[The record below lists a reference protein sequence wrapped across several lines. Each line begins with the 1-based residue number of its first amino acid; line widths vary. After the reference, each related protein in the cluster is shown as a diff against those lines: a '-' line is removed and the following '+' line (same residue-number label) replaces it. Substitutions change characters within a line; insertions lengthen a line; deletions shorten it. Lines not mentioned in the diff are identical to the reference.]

1 MEKIWCL
8 IIFII
13 GIVRYLLLTKRKDDD
28 FLFHMTTMI
37 IQSLAFYPLVIMTM
51 RVPELTQK
59 LDFSSPYESYSGV
72 YFPTMIAALIHINY
86 INQNR
91 RWHIREVIFPVIF
104 FFLGFLYSYVTPY
117 NQSRY
122 ATTIG
127 LLVISQVFYVIY
139 VLKTFVPTS
148 VIKSAIYEGCTI
160 IVVVNF
166 VVSFSYVILRIDTLQ
181 NLFINFEGA
190 IRAGSHYYRAY
201 GTTNQPNRLAALCSM
216 TSIFFLVCYALAYKK
231 RRSLVM
237 FILGCTVVLLSQSRS
252 SFSAMLISSVFMFFV
267 LRYKMNKMKL
277 VNALSYIALIFIFW
291 QVVSNLEIYQDMFMK
306 QSNVDEMSEARM
318 GHYALGWLCVTDSNY
333 LGVGI
338 NANTH
343 YLQYAI
349 NVFGFENWLYMHSI
363 HSVHMG
369 VFAELGI
376 WGLILWIY
384 FLITRIGRLLLFKK
398 ENVANPLFGYSFL
411 GCIII
416 VAIHGMTDN
425 VFMHYQYLMFLFL
438 FGALYKI
445 EKNTKLK
452 L

>member
-8 IIFII
+8 LIFII
-13 GIVRYLLLTKRKDDD
+13 GIARYLFATKRKDDD
-28 FLFHMTTMI
+28 FLFHLTTMI
-37 IQSLAFYPLVIMTM
+37 IQSLAFYPLAIMTM

-86 INQNR
+86 INHSK
-91 RWHIREVIFPVIF
+91 RWNIREVLFPVV
-104 FFLGFLYSYVTPY
+104 FFLFGFLYSYVTPY

-139 VLKTFVPTS
+139 VLKTFVPIS
-148 VIKSAIYEGCTI
+148 IIKRAIYDGCTI

-166 VVSFSYVILRIDTLQ
+166 VISFTYVILRIDTLQ
-181 NLFINFEGA
+181 NLFINFEGN
-190 IRAGSHYYRAY
+190 IRVGSHYYRAY
-201 GTTNQPNRLAALCSM
+201 GTTNQPNRLAALS
-216 TSIFFLVCYALAYKK
+216 SIISIYFLVCNTLRYKK
-231 RRSLVM
+231 EKSLIM
-237 FILGCTVVLLSQSRS
+237 FILGCIVVLLSQSRS
-252 SFSAMLISSVFMFFV
+252 SFSAMLITSVFVFFV
-267 LRYKMNKMKL
+267 LQYKMNKMKL
-277 VNALSYIALIFIFW
+277 VNALSYIVLIFIFW
-291 QVVSNLEIYQDMFMK
+291 QVISNLEIFQDMFMK
-306 QSNVDEMSEARM
+306 HSNVDEMSEARM

-349 NVFGFENWLYMHSI
+349 KNFGFESWLYMHSI

-369 VFAELGI
+369 IFAELGI
-376 WGLILWIY
+376 WGLLLWVY
-384 FLITRIGRLLLFKK
+384 FLITRISRLVLYKM
-398 ENVANPLFGYSFL
+398 ESVVNPLFGYTFL

-416 VAIHGMTDN
+416 VAVHGMTDN
-425 VFMHYQYLMFLFL
+425 VFMHYQYLMFLFM
-438 FGALYKI
+438 FGAFYKI
-445 EKNTKLK
+445 PQKIR
-452 L
+452 